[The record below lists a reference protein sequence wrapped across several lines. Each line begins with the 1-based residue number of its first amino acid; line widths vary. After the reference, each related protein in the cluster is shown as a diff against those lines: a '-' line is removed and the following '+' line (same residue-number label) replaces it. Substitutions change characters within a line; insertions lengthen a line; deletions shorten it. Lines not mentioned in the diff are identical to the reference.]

1 MNTSDIPPADRQKA
15 REIYARLR
23 AEHPAA
29 RIELDFSDPFELLV
43 ATVLSAQCT
52 DVRVNQVTARLFR
65 KYRTPD
71 DYLSVPKEELEQDI
85 RSTGFFR
92 RKAESIRRIAQALHE
107 RFEDHVPADIEALT
121 SLPGVGRKTANVVL
135 GNAFG
140 IPGLVVDTH
149 VARVSQ
155 RLGLTAESD
164 PTRIEQDLMRLFPDE
179 EWVRLSHTL
188 IFHGRYLCK
197 ARKPE
202 CGRCPANDLCR
213 FFRERHRS

>member
-1 MNTSDIPPADRQKA
+1 MSALEATTRDPQRAH
-15 REIYARLR
+15 EIYTRLR

-29 RIELDFSDPFELLV
+29 RIELDFSNPFELLV

-52 DVRVNQVTARLFR
+52 DARVNRVTARLFR

-71 DYLSVPKEELEQDI
+71 DYLAVPKSELEEDI

-107 RFEDHVPADIEALT
+107 RFDDRVPADLEALT

-140 IPGLVVDTH
+140 IPGIVVDTH
-149 VARVSQ
+149 VIRVSQ
-155 RLGLTAESD
+155 RLGLTGESD
-164 PTRIEQDLMRLFPDE
+164 PARIEQDLMQLFPAK

-188 IFHGRYLCK
+188 VFHGRYLCK
-197 ARKPE
+197 ARKPGCE
-202 CGRCPANDLCR
+202 RCPVKGFCR
-213 FFRERHRS
+213 FCRD